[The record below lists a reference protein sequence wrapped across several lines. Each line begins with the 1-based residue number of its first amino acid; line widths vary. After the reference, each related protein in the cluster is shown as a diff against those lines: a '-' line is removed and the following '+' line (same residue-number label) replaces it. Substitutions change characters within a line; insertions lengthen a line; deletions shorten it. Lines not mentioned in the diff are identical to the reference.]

1 MIYTSIY
8 IDINAWRYINICRF
22 IYTDINRSKYVEN
35 LDIIR
40 CRYIDV
46 NVDIGPLIYIHINL
60 SVCVYGDISAFIAVN
75 KLKYIHINR
84 LSGYLG
90 SIPGYEGAGA

>member
-1 MIYTSIY
+1 MHVYTS
-8 IDINAWRYINICRF
+8 ICRF

-40 CRYIDV
+40 SRYIDI
-46 NVDIGPLIYIHINL
+46 NVDIGPLIYILVNL
-60 SVCVYGDISAFIAVN
+60 SVCIYGDISAFIAVN

-90 SIPGYEGAGA
+90 FISGYEREANNLVTI